1 MHHSTVGD
9 MRSNMEPLEEF
20 RVRWPQRAQFFRQ
33 KSIVTGSSTDRK
45 LRNHRLFDRI
55 EDAELRR
62 TAATKLI
69 EQEVTEITE
78 IRESD

>member
-1 MHHSTVGD
+1 
-9 MRSNMEPLEEF
+9 MEPLEEF

-33 KSIVTGSSTDRK
+33 KSIGNRQFDRPK
-45 LRNHRLFDRI
+45 MEKPSLFDRI

-78 IRESD
+78 NLCSLR

>member
-1 MHHSTVGD
+1 VKPSHAKTQRHGEKTDVEQELTEETEKD
-9 MRSNMEPLEEF
+9 RQFDRPKMEKP
-20 RVRWPQRAQFFRQ
+20 
-33 KSIVTGSSTDRK
+33 S
-45 LRNHRLFDRI
+45 LFDRI

>member
-1 MHHSTVGD
+1 
-9 MRSNMEPLEEF
+9 MEPLEEF

-33 KSIVTGSSTDRK
+33 KSIGNRQFDRPK
-45 LRNHRLFDRI
+45 MEKPSLFDRI

-62 TAATKLI
+62 TAATKI
-69 EQEVTEITE
+69 SSQRSTEVTK